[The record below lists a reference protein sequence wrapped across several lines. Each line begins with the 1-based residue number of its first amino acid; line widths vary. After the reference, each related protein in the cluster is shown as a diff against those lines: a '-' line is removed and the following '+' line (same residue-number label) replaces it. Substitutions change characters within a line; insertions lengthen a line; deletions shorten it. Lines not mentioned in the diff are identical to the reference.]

1 MQALVKKEKGYGN
14 TELIDIP
21 EPSPGPRMVKAEIK
35 YCGICG
41 TDHKMYTDDHAYYTP
56 PIVLGHEFS
65 AVVVEVGDKVQN
77 IKVGDEIV
85 AAPLRT
91 RNTLHQR
98 HAYHFPGRV
107 RRGFDTPWG
116 VAAYGGFTKYGVYP
130 EESVLKIPDGVTLV
144 DAALT
149 EPTAVCARGIIGFGM
164 VHCTDVAVVSGPGS
178 IGLLAAQIAKAEG
191 ATVIVCGIDGDEKKL
206 EMAAKLGADMVF
218 NVSKEDPLPAILDM
232 TYGAGADVVIE
243 CAGHGSSIA
252 NLINYAR
259 LGAQYIQIGTS
270 MHKYEVDF
278 MQLAYK
284 ELKAVGTFGA
294 SHQDFERSLRLM
306 ANGQVSGSG
315 VVSHKM
321 PISQW
326 EEAFKIIEARESVK
340 ILLYPDE

>member
-1 MQALVKKEKGYGN
+1 MQALVKTQKGYGN
-14 TELIDIP
+14 TELTDIP
-21 EPSPGPRMVKAEIK
+21 EPTPGPRQVKAEIK

-41 TDHKMYTDDHAYYTP
+41 TDYKMYTDDHAYYTP
-56 PIVLGHEFS
+56 PVVLGHEFS
-65 AVVVEVGDKVQN
+65 AVIVEVGEQVQN
-77 IKVGDEIV
+77 LSVGDEIV
-85 AAPLRT
+85 AAPLRP
-91 RNTLHQR
+91 RRPMHQR
-98 HAYHFPGRV
+98 HAYHFPGFV

-116 VAAYGGFTKYGVYP
+116 VAGYGGFTKYGVYS
-130 EESVLKIPDGVTLV
+130 EESVIKLPAGVDLV
-144 DAALT
+144 SAALT
-149 EPTAVCARGIIGFGM
+149 EPLSVCARGIIEFGM

-206 EMAAKLGADMVF
+206 ELASELGVDMVF

-243 CAGHGSSIA
+243 CAGHGSSIS

-259 LGAQYIQIGTS
+259 LGAQFIQIGTS
-270 MHKYEVDF
+270 MHTYEIDF

-284 ELKAVGTFGA
+284 ELKVVGSFGA
-294 SHQDFERSLRLM
+294 SYGEFEKSLRLM
-306 ANGQVSGSG
+306 ANGQVNASG

-326 EEAFKIIEARESVK
+326 QEAFKIIENRESVK
-340 ILLYPDE
+340 ILLHPDE